1 MQLSATLA
9 RSVAPAS
16 RRLSGRHPAFPVHLL
31 SIVLCITLS
40 QLASEATT
48 QPPAALDSS
57 YIPALAAA
65 DRYLQAWQSADM
77 ELGLT
82 LLSGHAKEIVTTDEL
97 EKIFS
102 AAGPLSYE
110 IGRGKLRKRGRYE
123 FPVVLVG
130 PGPSGAHVRRHFSNI
145 AVVDTGNNDWAVDKL
160 P

>member
-1 MQLSATLA
+1 MQFSATIA
-9 RSVAPAS
+9 RSVAAL
-16 RRLSGRHPAFPVHLL
+16 RRLPGRHPAFPVRLL
-31 SIVLCITLS
+31 SIVVCMMLS
-40 QLASEATT
+40 QLASQART
-48 QPPAALDSS
+48 QRPAALDSS
-57 YIPALAAA
+57 YLPALAAA

-82 LLSGHAKEIVTTDEL
+82 LLSGHAKEIVTSDEL

-130 PGPSGAHVRRHFSNI
+130 PGPSGAPVRRHFSNI

>member
-1 MQLSATLA
+1 MSLGTLA
-9 RSVAPAS
+9 RFVAPAS
-16 RRLSGRHPAFPVHLL
+16 RWQSGRHPGFPLQLL

-40 QLASEATT
+40 QLAGEAKTVR
-48 QPPAALDSS
+48 PAALDSS
-57 YIPALAAA
+57 YISALAAA

-77 ELGLT
+77 ELGLA
-82 LLSGHAKEIVTTDEL
+82 LLSGHAKEIVTTDTL
-97 EKIFS
+97 EKIFT

-110 IGRGKLRKRGRYE
+110 IGRGKQRKRGRYE

-130 PGPSGAHVRRHFSNI
+130 PGPSGAPVRRHFSNI